1 MLPRLTLLPLAI
13 ALLAGC
19 TATNNYD
26 STQNPFDE
34 PERPSSKVL
43 EPLPTAPSPAV
54 TSNTAKPVESAAP
67 QPVDSGAVVVVPAAP
82 VSNIET
88 LQQAD
93 IETPQVQEMLDEAK
107 RLGALG
113 DVHAKAE
120 LLAQAGYSGSAKGF
134 YDLAR
139 MYLDGSLPK
148 DMDLAV
154 KYVTMAH
161 DAGYAEA
168 TRVLGMLYLRGQ
180 GVPVDKS
187 YGRSLMEQASKHS
200 IRAAREY
207 GQLLVNQSSPE
218 LNDAELGKTYLRDA
232 AGRGDSDAALALS
245 KVLAKEGKP
254 EEAKEFSN
262 TAASLAPDAPPK
274 AAAAGGLKER
284 AMRGD
289 SGAAFTYAQQ
299 VMLRKIPAT
308 DPEFT
313 AYCWLSVAQKMGNA
327 EASKE
332 LGLIRG
338 VRSISEKKNPGRL
351 DQCINDLHY
360 QISG

>member
-1 MLPRLTLLPLAI
+1 MM
-13 ALLAGC
+13 
-19 TATNNYD
+19 
-26 STQNPFDE
+26 
-34 PERPSSKVL
+34 
-43 EPLPTAPSPAV
+43 
-54 TSNTAKPVESAAP
+54 
-67 QPVDSGAVVVVPAAP
+67 
-82 VSNIET
+82 

-107 RLGALG
+107 RLGELG

-180 GVPVDKS
+180 GVPVDMS
-187 YGRSLMEQASKHS
+187 YGRSLMEQASKYS

-207 GQLLVNQSSPE
+207 GQLLVNQSAPG
-218 LNDAELGKTYLRDA
+218 LNDVELGKTYLRDA

-245 KVLAKEGKP
+245 KVFSKEGKP
-254 EEAKEFSN
+254 EEAQELSN
-262 TAASLAPDAPPK
+262 TAAILAPAPAPVQAPK
-274 AAAAGGLKER
+274 TAGGGGLKER

-289 SGAAFTYAQQ
+289 SAAAFSYAQQ
-299 VMLRKIPAT
+299 IMLRKIPASE
-308 DPEFT
+308 PEFT
-313 AYCWLSVAQKMGNA
+313 AYCWLSVAQKMGSA

-332 LGLIRG
+332 LALIRG
-338 VRSISEKKNPGRL
+338 VRSISDKMNPGRL